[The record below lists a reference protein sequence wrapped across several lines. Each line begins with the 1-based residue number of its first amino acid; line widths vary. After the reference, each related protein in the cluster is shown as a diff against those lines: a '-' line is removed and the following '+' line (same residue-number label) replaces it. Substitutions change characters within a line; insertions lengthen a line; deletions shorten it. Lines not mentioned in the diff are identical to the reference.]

1 VIAGK
6 FGGDRGM
13 KNSAKANIALLVL
26 VVLLSAGLFF
36 VVLQNMRCERIAGW
50 DAKKQL
56 DFAETLAAKGLKK
69 EAVTAFDDYLK
80 TAKISA
86 IEAAKLLYRMG
97 AMNMEA
103 LDYEKALYYFYK
115 AEAADPNAGFSSQL
129 NEKLI
134 ECLENLGLTS
144 QAQYELSQRVTS
156 GQQQQKAESAGAV
169 LAKVGDEEITETE
182 INEAIKAI
190 PDWARENFM
199 YGEGRLEFVRQ
210 YATTQA
216 LYKKAKR
223 MGLEQDAEGRRA
235 VREITKKLLVQKFLE
250 NQLKGKMDISPTDI
264 ETYYEASKDKYR
276 QNALASVSMIKISNE
291 KQAANALRRLKVG
304 ADFAKMAEELSEDE
318 NTRLK
323 AGLIE
328 PDIEKGSDIPGIGY
342 SKEASEAIFSKKEGE
357 ITDHIKI
364 KDAYYIFRLN
374 SLFPEKQLSFAE
386 VKDSVEYDFKNK
398 KIQEQMQVLV
408 KNTLQEQ
415 QVEIYEDRILGKEAI
430 VQEEAAP
437 AENKP
442 E

>member
-1 VIAGK
+1 
-6 FGGDRGM
+6 
-13 KNSAKANIALLVL
+13 
-26 VVLLSAGLFF
+26 
-36 VVLQNMRCERIAGW
+36 
-50 DAKKQL
+50 
-56 DFAETLAAKGLKK
+56 
-69 EAVTAFDDYLK
+69 
-80 TAKISA
+80 
-86 IEAAKLLYRMG
+86 
-97 AMNMEA
+97 
-103 LDYEKALYYFYK
+103 
-115 AEAADPNAGFSSQL
+115 
-129 NEKLI
+129 
-134 ECLENLGLTS
+134 
-144 QAQYELSQRVTS
+144 
-156 GQQQQKAESAGAV
+156 
-169 LAKVGDEEITETE
+169 
-182 INEAIKAI
+182 
-190 PDWARENFM
+190 
-199 YGEGRLEFVRQ
+199 
-210 YATTQA
+210 
-216 LYKKAKR
+216 
-223 MGLEQDAEGRRA
+223 
-235 VREITKKLLVQKFLE
+235 VQKFLE

-386 VKDSVEYDFKNK
+386 VKDNVEYDFKNK